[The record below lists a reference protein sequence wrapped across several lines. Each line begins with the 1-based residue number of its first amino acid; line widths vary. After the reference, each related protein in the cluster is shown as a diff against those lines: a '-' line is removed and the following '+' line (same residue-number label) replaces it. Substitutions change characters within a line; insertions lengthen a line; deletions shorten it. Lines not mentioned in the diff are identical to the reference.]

1 MLEHLTI
8 KNFAIIEDLDID
20 FPNGFISLSGETGA
34 GKSIIIEA
42 IFLLMGERAS
52 YEKIRLNK
60 SRAFIEGVFK
70 IESETTKMI
79 LDNYI
84 DEDDRIIISRILDKT
99 GKTTIKINDHII
111 TVSTLKRVSSL
122 LLDIHSQQKDHDFL
136 QSSRQIDL
144 LDLYI
149 SKTCTPDEFKIY
161 ETYRCNYQNYIDL
174 KNEYNNYLQEYS
186 CLDDLETLKYQFD
199 ELEKIDIKEHEME
212 DLEEEKEKLSSFS
225 RMSER
230 INNFLSAYEEAKKY
244 LYDAK
249 KSLDNIDNADIDP
262 LKERF
267 ITNYFELEDVN
278 NEISYIFDNYFDMLE
293 RLEYITNRLSL
304 LHSLRRKYGYSS
316 EEIIAYKDNL
326 SKKLNGFSNFQI
338 RKNEFQ
344 EDIKNIENELL
355 ENANKL
361 TKLRRK
367 YSNNIEDD
375 INNQLKD
382 LYLENA
388 SFKVNIDFIDEFNK
402 KGNNNVI
409 FLLKANAGGEYLPLE
424 KTASLGETSRLNLA
438 LKTVFNDLNPVDTII
453 FDEIDVGVSG
463 RVAYSLANKMK
474 MISAKSQ
481 VICISH
487 LPQICA
493 KADYH
498 YYVKKEV
505 VDDLTYS
512 SIKLLNDDERIY
524 EIAKMLSNEKVN
536 EASLKAAKEMLNK

>member
-60 SRAFIEGVFK
+60 NRAFIEGVFK
-70 IESETTKMI
+70 IENKTTKII
-79 LDNYI
+79 LESYL
-84 DEDDRIIISRILDKT
+84 DEDDKIIISRILDKN
-99 GKTTIKINDHII
+99 GKTTIKINDQII
-111 TVSTLKRVSSL
+111 TVSTLKKVSSL

-136 QSSRQIDL
+136 QTSHQIDL
-144 LDLYI
+144 LDIYI
-149 SKTCTPDEFKIY
+149 NKTCSKEELKIY
-161 ETYRCNYQNYIDL
+161 ERYNQSYKDYSAL
-174 KNEYNNYLQEYS
+174 KNEYNAYLKEYS
-186 CLDDLETLKYQFD
+186 CLDDLDVLKYQFN

-212 DLEEEKEKLSSFS
+212 DLEDEKEKLSSFS
-225 RMSER
+225 RMSEK
-230 INNFLSAYEEAKKY
+230 INNFLSAYEEARKY

-249 KSLDNIDNADIDP
+249 KSLDSTDNDDINP

-267 ITNYFELEDVN
+267 INSYFELEDVN
-278 NEISYIFDNYFDMLE
+278 DEVSSVFNNYSDMLE

-304 LHSLRRKYGYSS
+304 LHSLRRKYGYTS
-316 EEIIAYKDNL
+316 EEIITYKEDL
-326 SKKLNGFSNFQI
+326 SKKLNEFSNFQI
-338 RKNEFQ
+338 KRDEFQ
-344 EDIKNIENELL
+344 EDIKNLENELL
-355 ENANKL
+355 ETANEL

-367 YSNNIEDD
+367 YAINIEQD

-388 SFKVNIDFIDEFNK
+388 SFKVEIQFVDEFNK
-402 KGNNNVI
+402 RGNNSVI

-474 MISAKSQ
+474 MISNKSQ

-498 YYVKKEV
+498 YYVKKDV
-505 VDDLTYS
+505 IDDLTYS
-512 SIKLLNDDERIY
+512 SIKLLSEDERIL
-524 EIAKMLSNEKVN
+524 EIAKMLSNEEVN
-536 EASLKAAKEMLNK
+536 EASLTAAREMLNK

>member
-1 MLEHLTI
+1 
-8 KNFAIIEDLDID
+8 
-20 FPNGFISLSGETGA
+20 
-34 GKSIIIEA
+34 
-42 IFLLMGERAS
+42 
-52 YEKIRLNK
+52 
-60 SRAFIEGVFK
+60 
-70 IESETTKMI
+70 
-79 LDNYI
+79 
-84 DEDDRIIISRILDKT
+84 
-99 GKTTIKINDHII
+99 
-111 TVSTLKRVSSL
+111 
-122 LLDIHSQQKDHDFL
+122 
-136 QSSRQIDL
+136 
-144 LDLYI
+144 
-149 SKTCTPDEFKIY
+149 
-161 ETYRCNYQNYIDL
+161 
-174 KNEYNNYLQEYS
+174 
-186 CLDDLETLKYQFD
+186 
-199 ELEKIDIKEHEME
+199 
-212 DLEEEKEKLSSFS
+212 
-225 RMSER
+225 MSER

-278 NEISYIFDNYFDMLE
+278 NEISYIFDNYSDMLE

-326 SKKLNGFSNFQI
+326 SKKLNEFSNFQI